1 MHLPAA
7 MLERLRVGLGK
18 GAIAGAIMT
27 AALASGCASTR
38 QDTAQAPFAGMGAR
52 ANPQAPTMQVIAPG
66 TTPFA
71 QPAQPVHPVQPVAQ
85 PVAQPEP
92 VSSPIVAPPVAPSR
106 TWECG
111 PCGMG

>member
-7 MLERLRVGLGK
+7 LLERLRIGLG
-18 GAIAGAIMT
+18 T
-27 AALASGCASTR
+27 AAILGATGATGCASAR
-38 QDTAQAPFAGMGAR
+38 PDTAQAPFAGMGSR
-52 ANPQAPTMQVIAPG
+52 ANPAAPTVQVIAPG

-71 QPAQPVHPVQPVAQ
+71 QPVRPVHPVQPVQ
-85 PVAQPEP
+85 PVAAPVPEP
-92 VSSPIVAPPVAPSR
+92 VSSPIVAPPIDLPK